1 MTERLR
7 FPAWAADAADA
18 HAGAEPASPASEARR
33 QALRGL
39 SATLGGIVARPLLAA
54 GALLTAGAVRASVPT
69 DRVTVL
75 YRRESAQAPSRL
87 EPAIQAATLALEQEL
102 IKRDYKVLQPSAE
115 IYQLMDQGQ
124 AVVVT
129 FAEDAGFSL
138 VYSAYA
144 DVRPLP
150 GQDSGI
156 AEVRLSTRVFVGRHI
171 LVADE
176 GRGQVSLRLDA
187 ATREFAMRRGL
198 EVAARRAANDLAE
211 KASATLKAVTP
222 ERINQLVGP
231 RPTTS
236 TTSQVVAVPMPG
248 APLPANPSAAGQ
260 AGPTAP
266 PPLAPVAPAAPAPA
280 PSAAPAPVPAPAA
293 AAPAP
298 APAPAAA
305 PAPAPAAPA
314 ELPSPRLKW
323 ALVVGMSDY
332 SSVRAATG
340 GRITDLPGV
349 ARDTRFVVESLRKLG
364 FAPER
369 TRVLRDAQA
378 TGANVR
384 AVLKELA
391 AKTQPDDAVL
401 IFFSAH
407 GADKDASV
415 SGFGMPILADYRPN
429 DPASLD
435 FWELQSFAKNLKG
448 RVLWI
453 NDTCHS
459 GGAATNV
466 ASVVVSSTG
475 VQASLDVKGPD
486 AKTVAGSAGPG
497 QDFAILTAC
506 APNEISWEDQEGG
519 VFTTRLFRQLLAN
532 GGRVPLAKV
541 FAEQVHGPV
550 VERSRQM
557 CRSQGVCAQYP
568 QQTPVMAY
576 NGNGHLIR
584 LA

>member
-1 MTERLR
+1 
-7 FPAWAADAADA
+7 
-18 HAGAEPASPASEARR
+18 
-33 QALRGL
+33 
-39 SATLGGIVARPLLAA
+39 
-54 GALLTAGAVRASVPT
+54 VPT

-102 IKRDYKVLQPSAE
+102 IRREYKVLQPSAE

-156 AEVRLSTRVFVGRHI
+156 AEVRLATRVFVGRHI
-171 LVADE
+171 LVAEE

-187 ATREFAMRRGL
+187 ATREFALRRGL
-198 EVAARRAANDLAE
+198 EVAARRAAGDLAE
-211 KASATLKAVTP
+211 KASGSLKALTP
-222 ERINQLVGP
+222 ERIAQLVGP
-231 RPTTS
+231 RPTTA
-236 TTSQVVAVPMPG
+236 TTSQVVAVPTPG
-248 APLPANPSAAGQ
+248 APLPAAGGPPAPQ
-260 AGPTAP
+260 APPPLAPAPATMPGPTAP
-266 PPLAPVAPAAPAPA
+266 PPLAPGTGPASP
-280 PSAAPAPVPAPAA
+280 
-293 AAPAP
+293 
-298 APAPAAA
+298 
-305 PAPAPAAPA
+305 PAPAAPTA
-314 ELPSPRLKW
+314 PVELPGPRQKW

-332 SSVRAATG
+332 SGVRAAT
-340 GRITDLPGV
+340 RSEISDLPGV
-349 ARDTRFVVESLRKLG
+349 ARDTRFVVDSLRKLG
-364 FAPER
+364 FATER
-369 TRVLRDAQA
+369 MRVLRDGQA
-378 TGANVR
+378 TGSNVR
-384 AVLKELA
+384 AALKELA
-391 AKTQPDDAVL
+391 AKAQPDDAVL

-415 SGFGMPILADYRPN
+415 SGFGMPILADFRPN
-429 DPASLD
+429 DPAALD

-453 NDTCHS
+453 SDTCHS

-466 ASVVVSSTG
+466 ASVVVSATG

-506 APNEISWEDQEGG
+506 APNEISWEDQDGG
-519 VFTTRLFRQLLAN
+519 VFTTRLFRQLLAG
-532 GGRVPLAKV
+532 GGRVPLARV